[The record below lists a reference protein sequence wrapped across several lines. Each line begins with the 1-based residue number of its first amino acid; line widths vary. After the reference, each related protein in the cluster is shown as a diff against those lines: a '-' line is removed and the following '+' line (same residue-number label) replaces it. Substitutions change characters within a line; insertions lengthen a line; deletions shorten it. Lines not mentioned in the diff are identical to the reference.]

1 MDDNAWSFEWRPAD
15 VEVILP
21 ERRRVFAVL
30 ERVAERYGVDV
41 LDVLD
46 ESDDDDSQRCIRLD
60 SPPARFVRA
69 LAHELQG
76 ASLDWKILWSGGLR
90 ELSAVLWTHD
100 PRRYWVEPLDGR
112 WVDVEEGIFAAYIEK
127 MQSESMLCVKRAWCM
142 IQTIVQGSPR
152 RAAGDLVAML
162 RVIPAW
168 PGDVVRR
175 DYGYG
180 CCDRRMDSKRR
191 RCMWMGRLRRGMG
204 RNRLW
209 RRANIFRLDGTTWRR
224 IAEEESVGFVSRVPI
239 LLYCEGEGLQIA
251 VGVGDSD
258 GPSHGFRWKDPVV
271 VDFREDW
278 RRRIE
283 DTVKRYLC

>member
-21 ERRRVFAVL
+21 ERRRLFAVL
-30 ERVAERYGVDV
+30 ERVAERYEVDV

-60 SPPARFVRA
+60 SPAARFVRA

-112 WVDVEEGIFAAYIEK
+112 WVDVEEGVFAAYIEK
-127 MQSESMLCVKRAWCM
+127 MESESMLCAKRTWCM

-168 PGDVVRR
+168 PGEWLKGIMDTDVVIAEWAASVDDVCGWV
-175 DYGYG
+175 DYGEG
-180 CCDRRMDSKRR
+180 WEEITVRRS
-191 RCMWMGRLRRGMG
+191 
-204 RNRLW
+204 
-209 RRANIFRLDGTTWRR
+209 NIFRLDGTTWRR

-239 LLYCEGEGLQIA
+239 VLYCEGEGLQIA

-258 GPSHGFRWKDPVV
+258 GPSQGFRWKDPVV

-283 DTVKRYLC
+283 DAVKRYLC